1 MNLIAAFEALRAMPV
16 LEALATGTVD
26 VAALSG
32 LGFRDAGAWRKLA
45 GVYFGP
51 TRHRKLQKAARE
63 AAVGLSLDALGV
75 VEKHARKLLKGA
87 AVTPWELRVELCAL
101 RGTVNEID
109 QAAATRV
116 RDYNR
121 DVDDAEKK
129 AFGGRSLKGGKN
141 TDARGLR
148 TITVTLPERQM
159 ATLIAHLLVT
169 ARDARRQDHRLS
181 WEQAM
186 ADALYSH
193 VLGGTPS
200 GGVPPE
206 VPHVVIGLPDYA
218 KLLRQEGDETIFA
231 LTDGTT
237 ITGAELVA
245 REMATVGVVGLYDP
259 VSGGVNMYR
268 EERFATWKQRMLL
281 AAETILCP
289 HPGCT
294 TPASQCQVHHLT
306 AWEQGGETNIEN
318 LSMACAVHNARN
330 DDDPNAPPRN
340 GRLERRPGGVV
351 HLPPDGGPPRS
362 NIHPIRKLSAMAL
375 INA

>member
-1 MNLIAAFEALRAMPV
+1 MNLMTAFEALRAMPV
-16 LEALATGTVD
+16 LEALTAGTVD
-26 VAALSG
+26 AAALSE
-32 LGFRDAGAWRKLA
+32 LGFRDAGAWQKLA

-51 TRHRKLQKAARE
+51 TRHRKLQAAARD

-75 VEKHARKLLKGA
+75 VEKNTRRLLSGA

-101 RGTVNEID
+101 RGTVAEID
-109 QAAATRV
+109 QAAAARV

-121 DVDDAEKK
+121 GVEDAEKK
-129 AFGGRSLKGGKN
+129 AYGGRSLKGGKN

-148 TITVTLPERQM
+148 TATFTGPEHLM
-159 ATLIAHLLVT
+159 AAFLGDLHTKAQEL
-169 ARDARRQDHRLS
+169 RRADPRLS
-181 WEQAM
+181 YEQAM
-186 ADALYSH
+186 FDAL
-193 VLGGTPS
+193 LAGGAGVSGPVTP
-200 GGVPPE
+200 

-259 VSGGVNMYR
+259 ISGGVNMYR

-294 TPASQCQVHHLT
+294 TPASQCQVHHLI

-351 HLPPDGGPPRS
+351 HLPPDGGPPRE

-375 INA
+375 INN